1 MAKRP
6 IRPARSELAERPVK
20 ATSRKTVTTEVEVVE
35 EESSGGFESG
45 MAIATTVAL
54 LAAILLTDALLGRF
68 GKGFFF

>member
-6 IRPARSELAERPVK
+6 IRPARGERPVK

-45 MAIATTVAL
+45 MAIATAVAL
-54 LAAILLTDALLGRF
+54 LVAILLTDALLGKF
-68 GKGFFF
+68 DKGLFF